1 MSEIK
6 ENRDKKY
13 AWQLEHNSD
22 YTSATAFD
30 SIEEC
35 IADAQDY
42 FAEENVKIK
51 SITVQEL
58 EKYEISVDAERVLDV
73 VWDEAE
79 ANVGDLVGDWLDNK
93 TAYTTEQLANLS
105 KRLTGV
111 VLTWLKETHN
121 EPNFFH
127 IIGEKEIQISNV
139 SQ

>member
-13 AWQLEHNSD
+13 AWQLERDSD

-58 EKYEISVDAERVLDV
+58 EPYEISVDAERVLEV

-79 ANVGDLVGDWLDNK
+79 ADVGDVADDWLTGKED
-93 TAYTTEQLANLS
+93 YTTDQLNDLS
-105 KRLTGV
+105 ERLTGV
-111 VLTWLKETHN
+111 IKTWLKETHN
-121 EPNFFH
+121 EPTFFR
-127 IIGEKEIQISNV
+127 IIGEKEISVCNIPQ
-139 SQ
+139 

>member
-6 ENRDKKY
+6 ENKDKKY
-13 AWQLEHNSD
+13 AWQLEHDSD

-58 EKYEISVDAERVLDV
+58 EPYEISVDAENVLEDI
-73 VWDEAE
+73 WENAE
-79 ANVGDLVGDWLDNK
+79 ADVGDCIDDWLDSR
-93 TAYTTEQLANLS
+93 TAYTTEQLDDLS
-105 KRLTGV
+105 ERLTGV
-111 VLTWLKETHN
+111 VSTWLKETHN
-121 EPNFFH
+121 EPDFFR
-127 IIGEKEIQISNV
+127 ITGEKEISVCNIPQ
-139 SQ
+139 

>member
-6 ENRDKKY
+6 ENKDKKY
-13 AWQLEHNSD
+13 AWQLEHDSD

-58 EKYEISVDAERVLDV
+58 EPYEISVDAENVLEDI
-73 VWDEAE
+73 WENAE
-79 ANVGDLVGDWLDNK
+79 SDVGDLIDDWLDSR
-93 TAYTTEQLANLS
+93 TAYTTEQLADLS

-111 VLTWLKETHN
+111 VSTWLKETHN
-121 EPNFFH
+121 EPDFFR
-127 IIGEKEIQISNV
+127 IIEEKEISVCNIPQ
-139 SQ
+139 

>member
-1 MSEIK
+1 MHSK
-6 ENRDKKY
+6 EHKDKKY
-13 AWQLEHNSD
+13 AWQLEHDSD

-58 EKYEISVDAERVLDV
+58 EPYEISVDAENVLEDI
-73 VWDEAE
+73 WENAE
-79 ANVGDLVGDWLDNK
+79 SDVGDLIDDWLDSR
-93 TAYTTEQLANLS
+93 TAYTTEQLADLS

-111 VLTWLKETHN
+111 VSTWLKETHN
-121 EPNFFH
+121 ELDFFR
-127 IIGEKEIQISNV
+127 IIEEKEISVCNIPQ
-139 SQ
+139 

>member
-13 AWQLEHNSD
+13 AWQLERDSD

-51 SITVQEL
+51 SITIQEL
-58 EKYEISVDAERVLDV
+58 EPYEISVDAEGVLEGI
-73 VWDEAE
+73 WDAAEYEAGD
-79 ANVGDLVGDWLDNK
+79 NVDDWLDSS
-93 TAYTTEQLANLS
+93 TAYTTEQLNDLS
-105 KRLTGV
+105 ERLTGV
-111 VLTWLKETHN
+111 VSTWLKETHN
-121 EPNFFH
+121 EPCFFR
-127 IIGEKEIQISNV
+127 IIGEKEIQISNI